1 MSPREPLTSE
11 RSLLRSLDAYES
23 TYGDL
28 DGHAKPAEEVRS
40 LRAVLAAAVAEAIM
54 SPATIHRVIRVL
66 LKRRF
71 GASSRELQTH
81 MLFLAMHIMTKP
93 IAEDA
98 EALAV
103 LYEFMMDK
111 LLPLGLEARSS
122 SPYGSLFFAF
132 ALLLRRVEQNDAT
145 YRSMVSI
152 LKARRH
158 TEAVEFEMDD
168 SMCDV
173 ALEKG
178 RLLGGLAHFASCL
191 SPLAPTP
198 LVFDLAHPVWAL
210 DDAVPVSNAPLL
222 QAAAYPF
229 IAGFTKEFDLLDL
242 TKSEAEWLTI
252 VELYTPL
259 LHRNPTLSVAVFNEL
274 NDTASALS
282 SLFPVRLLPRVNLL
296 AAACAPSTV
305 DAILADLASTYLY
318 TTVLADDVP
327 HVVDA
332 ADDAWLVTT
341 DAYLFANDNVL
352 VPSGTRGQ
360 KLTLPNA
367 PVLVCWHLATPV
379 WPILLHRL
387 ATSRGST
394 ATAILHLM
402 TALLTH
408 RDVDDDAPL
417 HTALAPA
424 LCRVGALLHDPTSP
438 LALQQA
444 CLAFCAAMALRHETA
459 SVLRGIAVDDAV
471 SALHA
476 VVTGLEAP
484 TGQYPSVLNMLQLA
498 AHVFALPS
506 SSKDWSTSL
515 TNVLLTI
522 VTSYPTWQFDT
533 IEDQDVLGLTSFRLV
548 HARLDTQYD
557 AWATLWAEPSATFPN
572 FVLSTLARWFPI
584 ALPAPKASVARFVF
598 DDSTPDATP
607 FLPLTLDTMSPT
619 HVRLA
624 ATLLACVGRVAAP
637 LVARALTDASSIA
650 SSSLLATTVTVRGVA
665 LNWPLVCTALLS
677 SPAAAILDGSLQL
690 LTALIVLPTTTTF
703 VAHFSTPQDTEAL
716 VTALW
721 ELVTDASAPTRQAS
735 ALRLLAL
742 SVDRQPSLVS
752 LLFFSADAAPSA
764 LGLLRVLS
772 KAISTQDWD
781 VVANGLDLVRACW
794 PTLFA
799 TESALWSDVGATL
812 LCSAVAPDATAH
824 FWAIGIFW
832 QLVALEVTHPT
843 SSSSALDPLLATKDE
858 WFTMLT
864 STHVADADDVGT
876 SSLPLAVAKCDA
888 TYGSL
893 FAMVQFATAMEV
905 VVFKR
910 GSQGL
915 PSGLALAWV
924 CTLASSMT
932 AHHEA
937 VDDPDRSL
945 YLSTSTRLVLTL
957 LHHCTKLP
965 TSAMDVATSVELLK
979 CFLAMLQSAGPTDD
993 DARKYVMTSIYLVL
1007 RHMSSLPDRLTTLPS
1022 VVVTPLLSMLATAT
1036 DVSLHLL
1043 VLRELVV
1050 HWMSPLFCP
1059 SLRPCLV
1066 SLVSALVITT
1076 KVDVL
1081 ADTITTLSHLLMSS
1095 PLETQNYSVHTLIT
1109 DCQMLGHIKTLAQ
1122 PLTSAMLRRRQRGYD
1137 DESHRCTLH
1146 TTWCN
1151 LLELLTHLLARTTGS
1166 ALTSTLSVLAYLE
1179 PVLLSA
1185 FDEKAPL
1192 TLARLHEQA
1201 CVGRLLLAAAAHLPT
1216 WQGLMS
1222 TGRLLELGRR
1232 HLVVVSGWK
1241 QDPASW
1247 TSLAVTADETKD
1259 AQFQATL
1266 TRHLWEV
1273 VYLWCVLLLKL
1284 TPSATPLME
1293 IHGRP
1298 VVDTEAARPILD
1310 FLPISMSHATA
1321 PCALGHMARLV
1332 KCALKEAS
1340 AVSLTTKRMQETL
1353 RDVVEAGTSLL
1364 VANFILHE
1372 QRYHHPAAYRAE
1384 LKVSL
1389 TDIVA
1394 SVQADWRDEE
1404 APLVAFMESVES
1416 NVLTQP

>member
-28 DGHAKPAEEVRS
+28 DGHAKPEEEVRS
-40 LRAVLAAAVAEAIM
+40 LRAVLEAAVGEAIT

-71 GASSRELQTH
+71 GASSRELQIH

-93 IAEDA
+93 ITEDA

-111 LLPLGLEARSS
+111 LLPMGLETTTS

-132 ALLLRRVEQNDAT
+132 ALLLRRVEQSDAI

-178 RLLGGLAHFASCL
+178 RLLGGLAYFAACL

-198 LVFDLAHPVWAL
+198 LVFDLAHAVWAL
-210 DDAVPVSNAPLL
+210 EDAVPDSDASLL

-259 LHRNPTLSVAVFNEL
+259 LHRNPNLSVALFNEL
-274 NDTASALS
+274 NDTASALA
-282 SLFPVRLLPRVNLL
+282 SLFPVRLLPRLKLL
-296 AAACAPSTV
+296 AAACAPST
-305 DAILADLASTYLY
+305 
-318 TTVLADDVP
+318 
-327 HVVDA
+327 
-332 ADDAWLVTT
+332 
-341 DAYLFANDNVL
+341 
-352 VPSGTRGQ
+352 
-360 KLTLPNA
+360 LTLPNA
-367 PVLVCWHLATPV
+367 PVLVCWHLATLV

-387 ATSRGST
+387 SASRGST

-408 RDVDDDAPL
+408 RDLDATSPL
-417 HTALAPA
+417 AAALPPALA
-424 LCRVGALLHDPTSP
+424 RVAALLHDPTSP
-438 LALQQA
+438 LKLQQA
-444 CLAFCAAMALRHETA
+444 CLAFCAAVATRHQTT
-459 SVLRGIAVDDAV
+459 SVVRVIAVDDAV

-484 TGQYPSVLNMLQLA
+484 KGQYPSVLNMLHLA
-498 AHVFALPS
+498 AHVFAS
-506 SSKDWSTSL
+506 SSSSSIEMTHWSASL
-515 TNVLLTI
+515 THVLLTI
-522 VTSYPTWQFDT
+522 ATSYMTWQFERV
-533 IEDQDVLGLTSFRLV
+533 EDQDVLGLASFRLV
-548 HARLDTQYD
+548 HSRLATHYD
-557 AWATLWAEPSATFPN
+557 VWATLWAEPAATFPK
-572 FVLSTLARWFPI
+572 FVLSTLARWLPI
-584 ALPAPKASVARFVF
+584 AAPAPKAPVARFAF

-607 FLPLTLDTMSPT
+607 FLPLTMDTMSPT
-619 HVRLA
+619 HARYA
-624 ATLLACVGRVAAP
+624 STLLACVSQVVAP
-637 LVARALTDASSIA
+637 LVASALADASSFSMAA
-650 SSSLLATTVTVRGVA
+650 SPLATTVHVRGVA
-665 LNWPLVCTALLS
+665 LNWPLVCSALLA
-677 SPAAAILDGSLQL
+677 SPDAAIVDASLEL
-690 LTALIVLPTTTTF
+690 LTALVVLPTTTTTTF
-703 VAHFSTPQDTEAL
+703 VAHFPTPQDTKAL
-716 VTALW
+716 VAALW
-721 ELVTDASAPTRQAS
+721 ELVTDASAPNRQAS

-772 KAISTQDWD
+772 KAIATQDWD
-781 VVANGLDLVRACW
+781 VVAYGLDFVRASW

-799 TESALWSDVGATL
+799 TQSALWSDVGAAL
-812 LCSAVAPDATAH
+812 LSSSSGAPDATAH
-824 FWAIGIFW
+824 WWAIGIFW

-843 SSSSALDPLLATKDE
+843 SSSSALDPLLATKDA
-858 WFTMLT
+858 WFTIV
-864 STHVADADDVGT
+864 STHVADADHDGMP
-876 SSLPLAVAKCDA
+876 SLPLAVAKCDA
-888 TYGSL
+888 TSSSL

-910 GSQGL
+910 GSEGL

-932 AHHEA
+932 TMHEA
-937 VDDPDRSL
+937 VDDADWSL
-945 YLSTSTRLVLTL
+945 YLTTSTRLSLTL
-957 LHHCTKLP
+957 LHHHTKMP
-965 TSAMDVATSVELLK
+965 TSALDVATSVELLK
-979 CFLAMLQSAGPTDD
+979 CCLAMLQTAGPTDD

-1007 RHMSSLPDRLTTLPS
+1007 RHMSSLPDRVTTLPS
-1022 VVVTPLLSMLATAT
+1022 VVVTPLLSMLSTAT

-1050 HWMSPLFCP
+1050 HWMSPLFCA
-1059 SLRPCLV
+1059 SLRPCLS
-1066 SLVSALVITT
+1066 SLVASLVITT

-1081 ADTITTLSHLLMSS
+1081 ADTITTLSHLLMAS
-1095 PLETQNYSVHTLIT
+1095 PLETKTFCVDALVA
-1109 DCQMLGHIKTLAQ
+1109 DCHMLGHIKTLAQ

-1137 DESHRCTLH
+1137 DASRRCLLH

-1151 LLELLTHLLARTTGS
+1151 LLELLSHLLALTTGN

-1222 TGRLLELGRR
+1222 IGSLLELGRR

-1241 QDPASW
+1241 QDPVSL

-1266 TRHLWEV
+1266 TRQLWEV

-1284 TPSATPLME
+1284 TPSATPVME

-1298 VVDTEAARPILD
+1298 VVDTEAARPIVD
-1310 FLPISMSHATA
+1310 FLPISLSHATA
-1321 PCALGHMARLV
+1321 PCALGHVARLV

-1340 AVSLTTKRMQETL
+1340 ALSSTTKRMQDGL
-1353 RDVVEAGTSLL
+1353 RDVVEAATSLL

-1389 TDIVA
+1389 TDVIA

-1404 APLVAFMESVES
+1404 APLVAFMESVEA